1 MPSILRYATDVKGP
15 VTPDQAL
22 AVFQNHDFFIEVDP
36 NMISYQS
43 DVEPQGGKLR
53 ELPDEIKAIKTGDT
67 RCYEVKDN
75 VPGVALFSKL
85 LPGLSTTTIY
95 YQITDTKDGVFM
107 FLQAPLGVTEERRWV
122 AESGGDGVRIVEY
135 VTIFC
140 SRLIYGTIKGQQ
152 DQNWKEV
159 HTKYV
164 EKMGGEVGAQSM
176 S

>member
-1 MPSILRYATDVKGP
+1 MPTTLKYATEVKGP
-15 VTPDQAL
+15 VTADQAL
-22 AVFQNHDFFIEVDP
+22 AVLHDHEFFMEVDP
-36 NMISYQS
+36 NMISFKA
-43 DVEPQGGKLR
+43 DVEPHGGKLH
-53 ELPDEIKAIKTGDT
+53 ELPEEIKAVKTGDT
-67 RCYEVKDN
+67 RCYEVTDRM
-75 VPGVALFSKL
+75 PGGALFSKL

-122 AESGGDGVRIVEY
+122 AEHGADGARIVEY

-140 SRLIYGTIKGQQ
+140 SRLVYGSVKGQQ

-164 EKMGGEVGAQSM
+164 TKMGGEIGAQSA